1 MGAAEV
7 IEITGNAT
15 CIEQGAST
23 AQENVI
29 LLNANGMIIGDA
41 LLPVPFA
48 GNSSSEWQAKKPAGN
63 HLFPDLWVEVLREL
77 RQKIACAASIDT
89 EHVMKKTIDGQSRWF
104 HVAARSVQARDADAA
119 CHVLILRDIT
129 RQKRLEE
136 ENQVLLQQSEILKKI
151 GRIDVLEMKEEAG
164 DIELP
169 ESFREILQLAAEK
182 SGLTMSEVI
191 HLIHPDDKQGLFE
204 HVRGCMDDNR
214 AVDVEFRVE
223 IPGEQ
228 ARWIRCHSLPS
239 REDAQG
245 RLPRRWSVQDVTFY
259 KKVNLDLLE
268 KLKES
273 NKHLLLANSSLSDF
287 SYALSHD
294 LKRPVRHMK
303 SFAELLDE
311 ALDRGDVAAAREFS
325 RRIGPMRCGGGSGHS
340 LCPPAWPIN
349 PLPVS
354 FRHDLTLED
363 VARPRLRLQRRRD
376 AGRSLDP
383 AFQTVDGGMQHV
395 VGIAVVGDAQGFAN
409 LVVRH
414 QFAAGAGKSFDQ
426 QRIGRT
432 QFDRIP
438 FRRDQEATVLV
449 IHPGGMQVGSFV
461 VHASLDG
468 LNGDEHLFI
477 SNGFGQVHVGTCIEA
492 LFEIAGLRTAGQ
504 HEDSCAKPTPD
515 QSAQGETIQPG
526 AIEIDDVETGLER
539 RRGGDEIIRIDEA
552 RNGDSVGLKVVGQSL
567 QKMRVTVDNGHR
579 LRQCSVRDGHDI
591 CASRDIC

>member
-151 GRIDVLEMKEEAG
+151 GRIDVLEMKGEAG

-325 RRIGPMRCGGGSGHS
+325 RRISTGASEMSGLIAAMHKFAQLGQHSMNREWVDHQRMVTDLIGTITPEAMAPRVDVQVATGMPAAYVDASLWRILWANLIENAIKYSRERPRIQLRFEFELGPEVVSYSIRDNGIGFEPRRVPELFQMFSRLSTDGRFDGTGIGLAYAKRVIEAHGGSIKGSAEPDKGATFTVS
-340 LCPPAWPIN
+340 L
-349 PLPVS
+349 
-354 FRHDLTLED
+354 
-363 VARPRLRLQRRRD
+363 PR
-376 AGRSLDP
+376 SP
-383 AFQTVDGGMQHV
+383 H
-395 VGIAVVGDAQGFAN
+395 
-409 LVVRH
+409 
-414 QFAAGAGKSFDQ
+414 
-426 QRIGRT
+426 
-432 QFDRIP
+432 
-438 FRRDQEATVLV
+438 
-449 IHPGGMQVGSFV
+449 
-461 VHASLDG
+461 
-468 LNGDEHLFI
+468 
-477 SNGFGQVHVGTCIEA
+477 
-492 LFEIAGLRTAGQ
+492 
-504 HEDSCAKPTPD
+504 
-515 QSAQGETIQPG
+515 
-526 AIEIDDVETGLER
+526 
-539 RRGGDEIIRIDEA
+539 
-552 RNGDSVGLKVVGQSL
+552 
-567 QKMRVTVDNGHR
+567 
-579 LRQCSVRDGHDI
+579 
-591 CASRDIC
+591 